1 MALPKKFCIA
11 SILVNVKRLFPLETF
26 PSTSFLPKKDKEK
39 DKEEIQWSRMCE
51 QEIQD
56 KRLTFQWF
64 RK

>member
-11 SILVNVKRLFPLETF
+11 SILANVKQPLPLEPF

-51 QEIQD
+51 LEI
-56 KRLTFQWF
+56 
-64 RK
+64 